1 MARAADQR
9 IATPDK
15 THLTL
20 RFSPARP
27 ARWLN
32 RGVQSLLYP
41 VQSSSEMPSVIS
53 DQRGTRDGR
62 AQKVPSKRVAIAAAR
77 ALVAADKKR
86 GVASS
91 EATRRLA
98 AAPFGKSA

>member
-1 MARAADQR
+1 M
-9 IATPDK
+9 
-15 THLTL
+15 
-20 RFSPARP
+20 
-27 ARWLN
+27 
-32 RGVQSLLYP
+32 
-41 VQSSSEMPSVIS
+41 SSTDEF
-53 DQRGTRDGR
+53 QRGTRDGR

-98 AAPFGKSA
+98 AAPLGRSA